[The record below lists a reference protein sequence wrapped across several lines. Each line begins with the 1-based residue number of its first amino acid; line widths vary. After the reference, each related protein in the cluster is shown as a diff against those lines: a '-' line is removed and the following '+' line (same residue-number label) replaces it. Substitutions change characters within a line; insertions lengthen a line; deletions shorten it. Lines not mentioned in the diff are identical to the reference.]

1 MRMSTANSKPYKFSL
16 QFFFKIPTLKGEHS
30 CKYTESSLILKEEI
44 VEQEVWGALSKTLCI
59 LFGTFCI
66 RNDLIYKY
74 LHDNLCFI

>member
-44 VEQEVWGALSKTLCI
+44 VEQEVWGALSKT
-59 LFGTFCI
+59 
-66 RNDLIYKY
+66 
-74 LHDNLCFI
+74 